1 MLGAMWRGGASV
13 VSAREAWEKR
23 LKKEQPRTSDG
34 GLGHE
39 ELLYRWMDRYPDR
52 AYSRGDWWEYEAGWW
67 RQLES
72 TAVESQIMD
81 VLLGSRDEGVKVT
94 GHLIGSV
101 LRLAKAS
108 TYVAADAWD
117 ADANVLVC
125 ANGTLEI
132 DSRTLREHRPEDHAT
147 GALPYE
153 YDPEARAE
161 MFLQVLREAVPDS
174 LEFLQEFAGY
184 SLTTETDL
192 ETALW
197 FVGPR
202 GSGKSTVIEGLQSML
217 GPRHGVLGLAEIE
230 SSTFALA
237 KIPGKTLLTS
247 TEQPSS
253 YLRSTHVVDAL
264 ISGETLT
271 IDRKYR
277 DAEYYA
283 PVAKVIWA
291 MNDKPRIGNT
301 TSGIFRRVKVVEFPK
316 LKRPPDPRV
325 KEAIRGE
332 GAGILNWSLEGLAR
346 LHERGHLLV
355 PEAVRTSTEEWEKS
369 NDLPSTFVE
378 EECKVGPNEEAPA
391 GMLYSRYTMWCEDN
405 GHKAQSSTR
414 LADDWKRLGFEKRVV
429 SGRNFWQGVSL
440 KSSGS

>member
-1 MLGAMWRGGASV
+1 M
-13 VSAREAWEKR
+13 VSAKEAWEKR
-23 LKKEQPRTSDG
+23 VNRESKSNAADG

-39 ELLYRWMDRYPDR
+39 ELRDRWLERYPGR
-52 AYSRGDWWEYEAGWW
+52 AFSRGDWWRYKGGYWT
-67 RQLES
+67 QVDQI
-72 TAVESQIMD
+72 AVESEIMD
-81 VLLGSRDEGVKVT
+81 VLEGSRDEGVKVT

-101 LRLAKAS
+101 LRLARAA
-108 TYVAADAWD
+108 TYVEADSWD
-117 ADANVLVC
+117 ADPNLLVC

-132 DSRTLREHRPEDHAT
+132 DERNLREHRPDDHAT

-153 YDPEARAE
+153 YDPEADAE
-161 MFLQVLREAVPDS
+161 VFLQVLSEAVPRS
-174 LEFLQEFAGY
+174 VEFIQEFAGY
-184 SLTTETDL
+184 CLTTDTSL

-202 GSGKSTVIEGLQSML
+202 GSGKSTVIEGLQAML

-247 TEQPSS
+247 TEQPAS
-253 YLRSTHVVDAL
+253 YLKSTHVVDAL

-277 DAEYYA
+277 DAELYA

-316 LKRPPDPRV
+316 LKRPANPKV
-325 KEAIRGE
+325 KEAIKGE
-332 GAGILNWSLEGLAR
+332 GAGILNWALDGLAR
-346 LHERGHLLV
+346 LQERGCLEV
-355 PEAVRTSTEEWEKS
+355 PVSVREATEEFERS
-369 NDLPSTFVE
+369 NDLPAMFIE
-378 EECKVGPNEEAPA
+378 DECLLGAEYEAAA
-391 GMLYSRYTMWCEDN
+391 GLLYSRYQGWCEDN

-414 LADDWKRLGFEKRVV
+414 LAEDWRRLGFERKVV
-429 SGRNFWQGVSL
+429 SGRKFWVGVGL
-440 KSSGS
+440 KGSTL

>member
-1 MLGAMWRGGASV
+1 MT
-13 VSAREAWEKR
+13 SAREAWEKR

-34 GLGHE
+34 GLGHD
-39 ELLYRWMDRYPDR
+39 ELRDRWLELYPGR
-52 AYSRGDWWEYEAGWW
+52 AFSRGDWWQYADGYW
-67 RQLES
+67 
-72 TAVESQIMD
+72 TPTDPIAVEAEIMD
-81 VLLGSRDEGVKVT
+81 VLERSQDEGVKVT

-108 TYVAADAWD
+108 TFVAAEAWD

-153 YDPEARAE
+153 YDPEAGAQ
-161 MFLQVLREAVPDS
+161 MFLQVLHEAVPDS
-174 LEFLQEFAGY
+174 VEFLQEFAGY

-202 GSGKSTVIEGLQSML
+202 GSGKSTVIEGLQAML

-291 MNDKPRIGNT
+291 MNDKPRIGST

-325 KEAIRGE
+325 KEAIRSE

-355 PEAVRTSTEEWEKS
+355 PEAVRQATEEFEKS
-369 NDLPSTFVE
+369 NDLPSMFVE
-378 EECKVGPNEEAPA
+378 DECKVGPNEDAPA
-391 GMLYSRYTMWCEDN
+391 GMLYSRYKMWCEDN

-414 LADDWKRLGFEKRVV
+414 LQDDWRRLGFERKVLH
-429 SGRNFWQGVSL
+429 GRRFWQGVSL
-440 KSSGS
+440 RSSGP